1 MATAKLIKPTDPR
14 SRIAVVDA
22 IRGFALFGVLLLN
35 MYNFGAYSAEWTGW
49 FDRISFTAT
58 HALIETKS
66 WRLFSILF
74 GFGFS
79 LQLLKADTSGS
90 LWFYIRRL
98 VILFFI
104 GMVHALIYDGDI
116 LMSYAMLGIVL
127 IAFRKIK
134 QRTLLYLAF
143 ILLAVFPVS
152 NMIDSIQNPD
162 PSDRTEAKISS
173 AGLAGERIGHPYM
186 GTVFD
191 VFEENKLAIPPL
203 IWKELD
209 DAESHFAILA
219 MFLLGLFIG
228 RSGVFQNVREHL
240 PLFRKVFIWGLG
252 FGATTAI
259 VEWALGH
266 YLGYEVFRESTAT
279 IGVQLLGDT
288 LFAYGTTSLSL
299 AYAAGIVLLAQRAAW
314 VPLLGLFENL
324 GKMALTVYLSGT
336 LMFTTLF
343 YGYGF
348 GQFNLIGPAGVSAYA
363 ILFFALQLAF
373 CVWWLKWFRY
383 GPVEWMWRSLTYL
396 KVQPLRV

>member
-49 FDRISFTAT
+49 FDHISFTAT

-173 AGLAGERIGHPYM
+173 AGLAGERIGHPFM

-266 YLGYEVFRESTAT
+266 YLGYEGFRESTAT

>member
-1 MATAKLIKPTDPR
+1 
-14 SRIAVVDA
+14 
-22 IRGFALFGVLLLN
+22 
-35 MYNFGAYSAEWTGW
+35 MYNFGACSAEWAGW

-104 GMVHALIYDGDI
+104 GMVHALIYDGGI

-127 IAFRKIK
+127 IAFRKVR

-143 ILLAVFPVS
+143 ILLAIFPIS

-162 PSDRTEAKISS
+162 PMDRSEAKVSS
-173 AGLAGERIGHPYM
+173 VGLAGERIAHPFL

-191 VFEENKLAIPPL
+191 VIEENKVSIPPL
-203 IWKELD
+203 IWKETD
-209 DAESHFAILA
+209 DAESHLAILA
-219 MFLLGLFIG
+219 MFLFGLFIG
-228 RSGVFQNVREHL
+228 RSGVFRNVREHL
-240 PLFRKVFIWGLG
+240 PLFRKVLIWGFG
-252 FGATTAI
+252 FGAATAI
-259 VEWALGH
+259 IECVLGH
-266 YLGYEVFRESTAT
+266 YLGYEVFREGTASV
-279 IGVQLLGDT
+279 GVQLLGDT

-299 AYAAGIVLLAQRAAW
+299 AYAAGIVLLAQRSAW
-314 VPLLGLFENL
+314 APMLGLFENL
-324 GKMALTVYLSGT
+324 GRMALTVYLSGT

-348 GQFNLIGPAGVSAYA
+348 GQFNLIGPAGVFGYSM
-363 ILFFALQLAF
+363 LLFALQMAF
-373 CVWWLKWFRY
+373 CAWWLKWFRY
-383 GPVEWMWRSLTYL
+383 GPVEWVWRSLTYL

>member
-49 FDRISFTAT
+49 LDRISFTVT

-98 VILFFI
+98 VILFCI
-104 GMVHALIYDGDI
+104 GMVHALFYDGDI
-116 LMSYAMLGIVL
+116 LMSYAILGIVL
-127 IAFRKIK
+127 IAFRKVR

-143 ILLAVFPVS
+143 ILLAVFPIS

-162 PSDRTEAKISS
+162 PMDRSEAKISS
-173 AGLAGERIGHPYM
+173 VGLAGERIAHPFL

-191 VFEENKLAIPPL
+191 VIEENKVSIPPL
-203 IWKELD
+203 IWKETD

-240 PLFRKVFIWGLG
+240 PLFRKVLVWGLG
-252 FGATTAI
+252 FGAATATI
-259 VEWALGH
+259 EWVLGH
-266 YLGYEVFRESTAT
+266 YSGYEVFRENTASV
-279 IGVQLLGDT
+279 GVQLLGDT

-299 AYAAGIVLLAQRAAW
+299 AYAAGIVLLAQRCVW
-314 VPLLGLFENL
+314 VPVLGLFENL

-348 GQFNLIGPAGVSAYA
+348 GQFNLIGPAGVFAYSM
-363 ILFFALQLAF
+363 LFFALQMAF
-373 CVWWLKWFRY
+373 CAWWLKWFRY
-383 GPVEWMWRSLTYL
+383 GPVEWAWRSLTYL